1 MFFDVGW
8 PKGGAGL
15 RRSFSATQGTFLTP
29 ILLTTVATVLAVVL
43 LGCAAPAA
51 SVPSYEELVARTADT
66 AVPPAALRRAFLAR
80 DDFDERLR
88 ELMEL
93 EAQVLATLDERPL
106 RLGAVGSAILDLHYG
121 SLAGHQAL
129 ARFYAHV
136 DAPQQAAYHT
146 SWVDAIRAD
155 IEGSGDGTSDNPYKV
170 LFVNQAKAY
179 LAASGL
185 TAIGSAY
192 GETEAHPFMLWVTA
206 RSEAGRV
213 QHLYFDLAQTYD
225 AYEEAVGKDETT
237 LLPVSGQPLTC
248 REMGLCEAFNT
259 SAFVHLLAR
268 GEDSAAQVLIGR
280 TLAAYDNRL
289 EEAAEWLLQAAQL
302 DNALANLSLG
312 ELCLDLASRAGS
324 NSAQVWLERAERRFL
339 LAAAGGFDDAMVQ
352 LADMYLRGYYGPD
365 QLASAVPLFERAAG
379 LDNAYALYQLGQL
392 HASGIVVDRDLE
404 AAERYHLR
412 AAEVD
417 DEAKVA
423 YAEFLVNPAF
433 ARMFNDQAYEWV
445 RQAAKQ
451 GSARGMLVL
460 AQLFHVGQHVDQ
472 SVRRARSWFK
482 KAVKAAPDD
491 PHVVNQAAW
500 TLTVTR
506 TPKLRDP
513 GYAVRIM
520 DRVMAAEDA
529 DARTNPAYL
538 DTWAAAYA
546 ASGDF
551 ERAISI
557 QQEAIAIEQ
566 ARTEAEG
573 GRSDLAVLLEHLAAF
588 RAGERISDD
597 GVP

>member
-1 MFFDVGW
+1 MFLDFGW
-8 PKGGAGL
+8 PKDGAGL
-15 RRSFSATQGTFLTP
+15 RRSFSAKQ
-29 ILLTTVATVLAVVL
+29 ATVLTPFLLAAVFAVAL

-51 SVPSYEELVARTADT
+51 SVPSYEELVARTPDT

-80 DDFDERLR
+80 EDFDERLR
-88 ELMEL
+88 ELLQL

-136 DAPQQAAYHT
+136 DAPQQAAYHGR
-146 SWVDAIRAD
+146 WVDAIKAD
-155 IEGSGDGTSDNPYKV
+155 IEESGDGSSDDPYKV

-185 TAIGSAY
+185 PGVGSAY
-192 GETEAHPFMLWVTA
+192 GKTEAHPFMLWVAA
-206 RSEAGRV
+206 RREAGRV
-213 QHLYFDLAQTYD
+213 QHLYFDLTQTYG
-225 AYEEAVGKDETT
+225 AYEEAVRQDETT
-237 LLPVSGQPLTC
+237 LLPVSGKPLTC
-248 REMGLCEAFNT
+248 RDMDICEAFNT

-280 TLAAYDNRL
+280 TLAAAGNRL
-289 EEAAEWLLQAAQL
+289 EEAAEWLLQAAQS

-312 ELCLDLASRAGS
+312 ELCLELASRAGS
-324 NSAQVWLERAERRFL
+324 SSAQLWLERAERRFL
-339 LAAAGGFDDAMVQ
+339 LAAATGFDDAMVK
-352 LADMYLRGYYGPD
+352 LADLYLGGYYGPGK
-365 QLASAVPLFERAAG
+365 LASGVPLLQRAAG
-379 LDNAYALYQLGQL
+379 LNNVRALFQLGQL
-392 HASGIVVDRDLE
+392 HAIGIVVDRDLE
-404 AAERYHLR
+404 AAERYYLR

-417 DEAKVA
+417 DEAKVT
-423 YAEFLVNPAF
+423 YAEFLVNPTF
-433 ARMFNDQAYEWV
+433 GRMFNDRAYEWV
-445 RQAAKQ
+445 RQATKK
-451 GSARGMLVL
+451 GSPRGMLVL
-460 AQLFHVGQHVDQ
+460 AQLFHTGQHVDQ

-513 GYAVRIM
+513 RYAVRIM

-529 DARTNPAYL
+529 DARANPAYL

-546 ASGDF
+546 ANGDF

-566 ARTEAEG
+566 ARTEAED

>member
-1 MFFDVGW
+1 MFFDFGW
-8 PKGGAGL
+8 PKDGAGI
-15 RRSFSATQGTFLTP
+15 RRSFSTTQGTVLTP
-29 ILLTTVATVLAVVL
+29 FLLAAVFAVVL

-51 SVPSYEELVARTADT
+51 SVPSYEELVARAADT

-88 ELMEL
+88 ELMQL

-136 DAPQQAAYHT
+136 DAPQQAAYHM

-155 IEGSGDGTSDNPYKV
+155 IEGSGDGSSDNPYKV

-185 TAIGSAY
+185 TGVGSAY
-192 GETEAHPFMLWVTA
+192 GQTTEAHPFMLWVAA
-206 RSEAGRV
+206 RPEAGRV

-225 AYEEAVGKDETT
+225 AYEEAVRKDEST
-237 LLPVSGQPLTC
+237 LLPVSGPPLIC
-248 REMGLCEAFNT
+248 REMDLCEAFNT
-259 SAFVHLLAR
+259 SAFVHLLAS

-280 TLAAYDNRL
+280 TLAAIGNRL
-289 EEAAEWLLQAAQL
+289 EEATEWLLRAAQS

-312 ELCLDLASRAGS
+312 GLCLELASRGGS
-324 NSAQVWLERAERRFL
+324 SSAQLWLERAERRFL
-339 LAAAGGFDDAMVQ
+339 LAAAAGFDDAMVQ
-352 LADMYLRGYYGPD
+352 LADLYLRGYYPGKMA
-365 QLASAVPLFERAAG
+365 LGVPLFERAAG
-379 LDNAYALYQLGQL
+379 LDNVNALHQLGRL

-404 AAERYHLR
+404 AAEQYHLR

-417 DEAKVA
+417 DEAKVT

-451 GSARGMLVL
+451 GSPRGMLVL
-460 AQLFHVGQHVDQ
+460 AQLFHAGQHVDQ

-491 PHVVNQAAW
+491 PQVVNQTAW

-513 GYAVRIM
+513 RYAVRIM

-529 DARTNPAYL
+529 DARANPAYL

-546 ASGDF
+546 ANGDF